1 MIKEMTANELGY
13 MATQYERFGNI
24 TEDEVVNAF
33 IDESLDIS
41 IDMLSDYNEYLSE
54 SGFETYFSME
64 ELNDALTGLSPMEII
79 QRTYFGNFNFSDDYC
94 QFNGYENIDSFS
106 EYQIVEE
113 MRKDRDFLRWYV
125 EENELISD
133 EEMKEAIKC
142 GGKFLAMGY

>member
-24 TEDEVVNAF
+24 TESEVIDAF
-33 IDESLDIS
+33 IDEALDIT

-54 SGFETYFSME
+54 NGFETYFDMS
-64 ELNDALTGLSPMEII
+64 ELDEMLSGLSPLEII
-79 QRTYFGNFNFSDDYC
+79 QKTYFGNFNYSDEYC

-106 EYQIVEE
+106 EYQVVEE
-113 MRKDRDFLRWYV
+113 MKKDRDFLRWYV

-133 EEMKEAIKC
+133 EEMEEAIKC
-142 GGKFLAMGY
+142 GGKFLVMGF